1 MADLFNY
8 IKPKARLDKNGFDN
22 SHRSVF
28 SCKAGAIYPILTY
41 DMVPNDF
48 VEINVNDLLRT
59 SPLETAAFARMKQNF
74 EFYFV
79 PYVQLWHNFNEM
91 IAQRR
96 DPVTTNSKSS
106 EWTPTVPLKKL
117 VKMALKRLNNQN
129 NIVNS
134 DFISAGIYVQDD
146 IHGYNWGYNVIR
158 LLDLLGYGNFLPLW
172 NYIKSVDE
180 DGDGI
185 PWESIDNIV
194 DNAVSS
200 SDGDELYV
208 NLWPFLAYQKIWSD
222 FYRNP
227 WRDIDI
233 NEYAFNV
240 DDIPCDSVENS
251 DVISYRT
258 SQANLGDDGL
268 TPDKVGMFGDIFA
281 QRYKTWKKD
290 IFSAS
295 LPNAQFGDVATVQ
308 ITNISIDSPEADED
322 NNGSNGDD
330 ILFNPE
336 DFRVRIPASE
346 LAHYHSVLSDK
357 FTARSESLVT
367 RGAVSSDNNP
377 YPDDTSFYLN
387 YYLGGVDENNEPYP
401 SGSTAYLFTDKALY
415 ASDRFGKIES
425 LNRSSTSSVSRRR
438 ALNNLVVSTAQ
449 DIAAFSVYDLKRAE
463 MLQRWS
469 ETTMRSG
476 YRTRSLFEGH
486 FGVSPRYD
494 MDNHP
499 AFLGSFDSVIQINEV
514 TATSESDGIKLG
526 EMAAKGVSVQ
536 NGHIRYQSNDYGVLM
551 CMFYI
556 QPEVEYN
563 SFGLDKQRMKV
574 QPFDYFTPEFEDL
587 GFEPV
592 TGGQL
597 NIIAG
602 FSNLANLPVSA
613 PAANRPDLV
622 NQVVGYSPR
631 YSEYKTSYDR
641 VHGLFSETVVQ
652 QFVQSDGITLPTP
665 DKVLSVLGEFSH
677 WVSAHETAQYS
688 LFENLK
694 DFYIDPNVLDN
705 IFAIAADNS
714 QSTDQFLVN
723 CYFDIKAVRP
733 MSVLGLPNW

>member
-59 SPLETAAFARMKQNF
+59 APLETAAFARMKQNF

-180 DGDGI
+180 EGDGI

-281 QRYKTWKKD
+281 QRYKGWKKD

-330 ILFNPE
+330 ILFNPDDYKVYLPGE
-336 DFRVRIPASE
+336 VYSANLKSARWFDTNDGASVVTHANNGNVMGKYLDDGTE
-346 LAHYHSVLSDK
+346 FNLYTTIQNEQKMLSI
-357 FTARSESLVT
+357 
-367 RGAVSSDNNP
+367 
-377 YPDDTSFYLN
+377 YP
-387 YYLGGVDENNEPYP
+387 V
-401 SGSTAYLFTDKALY
+401 SGSGT
-415 ASDRFGKIES
+415 
-425 LNRSSTSSVSRRR
+425 SSTSSVSRRR

-602 FSNLANLPVSA
+602 LSNLANLPVSA